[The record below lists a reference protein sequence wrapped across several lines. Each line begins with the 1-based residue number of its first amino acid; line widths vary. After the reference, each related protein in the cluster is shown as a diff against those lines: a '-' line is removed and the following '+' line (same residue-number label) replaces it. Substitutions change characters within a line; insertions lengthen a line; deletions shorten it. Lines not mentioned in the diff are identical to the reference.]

1 MNPAKRL
8 CRFLDV
14 YEGCLRTVSVE
25 KLGGALQGRH
35 SILTYPMVI
44 LFGIVYTEV
53 GDNQFSCEPEVV
65 KKILFLFVVLKASW
79 VDILVEG
86 KSVLDSPAHK
96 HKALDVEAVGRI
108 STP

>member
-1 MNPAKRL
+1 MNPAIRL

-14 YEGCLRTVSVE
+14 YKGCLRAVSVE
-25 KLGGALQGRH
+25 ELGGALLVH
-35 SILTYPMVI
+35 
-44 LFGIVYTEV
+44 TEV

-65 KKILFLFVVLKASW
+65 KKILFLSVVLKSSW

-86 KSVLDSPAHK
+86 KTVLDSPAHK
-96 HKALDVEAVGRI
+96 HKALGVEAVGRI